1 MFGSQAIEVAIGLV
15 LAFFLLA
22 TAASAVVEV
31 ISALYQKR
39 AKDLEAALN
48 RMQGPPGTVK
58 DPVGDVPL
66 KVQET
71 SV

>member
-39 AKDLEAALN
+39 PK
-48 RMQGPPGTVK
+48 TWK
-58 DPVGDVPL
+58 PL
-66 KVQET
+66 WTGCRASRGKRGV
-71 SV
+71 SSGILH